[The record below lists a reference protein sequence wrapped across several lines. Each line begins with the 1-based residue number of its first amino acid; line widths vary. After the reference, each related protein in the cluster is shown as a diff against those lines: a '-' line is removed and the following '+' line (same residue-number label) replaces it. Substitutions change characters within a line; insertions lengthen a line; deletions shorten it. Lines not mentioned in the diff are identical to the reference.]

1 MASAAQRLQRL
12 IPMQCV
18 PTSLHHQ
25 THNHTLAVNQLT
37 VRALLASNAHLGHA
51 AHTQHK
57 NMLPFV
63 HGTRGGVSLINLD
76 HTLSALRRAI
86 GVAKTVASHASSPA
100 GIVFVGTRPAL
111 HALVSDAAIACGAA
125 FVTNWVGGTLTNR
138 ERVLRRSVGYDPD
151 RVAQILLS
159 NDPDSESSKPL
170 SSQPHVKLP
179 DLIVLLDM
187 KNTVHAVREANLL
200 NIPIIAICDSDCDP
214 CLVQYPI
221 PANDDS
227 LSSVGL
233 IAGLL
238 AKSIQEGS
246 AMKSLSESRNGN
258 KRE

>member
-1 MASAAQRLQRL
+1 MASTAQRLQRL
-12 IPMQCV
+12 IPTQCV
-18 PTSLHHQ
+18 PATLQPHS
-25 THNHTLAVNQLT
+25 HNHTLAVNQLT

-63 HGTRGGVSLINLD
+63 HGARGGVSLINLD

-86 GVAKTVASHASSPA
+86 GVAKTVASKASSPA

-151 RVAQILLS
+151 R
-159 NDPDSESSKPL
+159 PL
-170 SSQPHVKLP
+170 ASQPYVKLP

-246 AMKSLSESRNGN
+246 AIKSLSKSRTINP
-258 KRE
+258 RE